1 MISLNEKDKKKIIGS
16 KKKRL
21 NKKDLN
27 KKESNKKGLN
37 WRIKKNMMTNKL
49 SMIQDWCCNRIQH
62 IILNKYYL
70 VTQERWM

>member
-1 MISLNEKDKKKIIGS
+1 MISLNKKDKKKIIGS

-21 NKKDLN
+21 NKKGLN

-37 WRIKKNMMTNKL
+37 GRIKKNMMINKL
-49 SMIQDWCCNRIQH
+49 STIRYRNYNRIQH

-70 VTQERWM
+70 VT